1 MLSKNVF
8 EKIARR
14 FSKLSFFNQWKF
26 KIEAVFFSVLLF
38 PKRLFTT
45 FGISAREKIIISIII
60 NTWP

>member
-38 PKRLFTT
+38 RNGYLPLSVSPLVKKLL
-45 FGISAREKIIISIII
+45 S
-60 NTWP
+60 P

>member
-1 MLSKNVF
+1 MLNKNVF

-26 KIEAVFFSVLLF
+26 KIEAGFFFCSSF
-38 PKRLFTT
+38 PKRLFT